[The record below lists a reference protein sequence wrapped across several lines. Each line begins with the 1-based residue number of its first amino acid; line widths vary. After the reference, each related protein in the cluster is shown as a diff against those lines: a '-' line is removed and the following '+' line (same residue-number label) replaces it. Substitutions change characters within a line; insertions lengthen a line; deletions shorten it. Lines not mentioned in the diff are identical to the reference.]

1 MRFFVKMTKKDF
13 ERHKICFL
21 NILLFFCNLYFMKNK
36 YNLKKNTIYYK
47 MQSTEDTLPTVI
59 LNTNQSSSASQ
70 ILTENRINNII
81 TNLLFGFITIAFGA
95 LLITYMIF

>member
-1 MRFFVKMTKKDF
+1 
-13 ERHKICFL
+13 
-21 NILLFFCNLYFMKNK
+21 
-36 YNLKKNTIYYK
+36 

-59 LNTNQSSSASQ
+59 INTNQSSSASQ

-95 LLITYMIF
+95 LFITYMLF

>member
-1 MRFFVKMTKKDF
+1 
-13 ERHKICFL
+13 
-21 NILLFFCNLYFMKNK
+21 MKNK

-95 LLITYMIF
+95 LIITYMIF